1 MNERAVDHL
10 AVMVI
15 NCSIVAAMVWLILHD
30 HGWWSL
36 LLMLCF
42 ASSGRRECSPQGHTS

>member
-15 NCSIVAAMVWLILHD
+15 NCSVVAAMVWLIMND

-36 LLMLCF
+36 IFLFCF
-42 ASSGRRECSPQGHTS
+42 ARSSKQSLPQGESNE